1 MSWYNLPPIRFEAHN
16 GIANAK
22 NGVCPNCGAQVNS
35 VSLLCEYCGTHF
47 TEDMIPIVVERPEVK
62 ILQSMYRV
70 DLRTIEAFKEDP
82 SFESHIQNEIAYN
95 MAKELLKQMQFDE
108 EIDYSTYQK
117 IIRARL
123 RVVDKE
129 FHF

>member
-1 MSWYNLPPIRFEAHN
+1 MSWYNLPPIKFEAHN
-16 GIANAK
+16 GIKNAK

-35 VSLLCEYCGTHF
+35 VKLLCEYCGTRF
-47 TEDMIPIVVERPEVK
+47 SEDMIPIIVERPEVK
-62 ILQSMYRV
+62 ILQTNQKV
-70 DLRTIEAFKEDP
+70 DMEAILQFGKDP
-82 SFESHIQNEIAYN
+82 SFMEYIKMDVAKR
-95 MAKELLKQMQFDE
+95 MAMELLPY
-108 EIDYSTYQK
+108 IDFVTEDDPLMLQK

>member
-1 MSWYNLPPIRFEAHN
+1 MSWYNLPPIKFEAHN

-62 ILQSMYRV
+62 ILQAQYAV
-70 DLRTIEAFKEDP
+70 DMRMIEICKDDFT
-82 SFESHIQNEIAYN
+82 FELHIQNEIAHN

-108 EIDYSTYQK
+108 EIDYLTNQK

-123 RVVDKE
+123 RVVDKD